1 MMAMQG
7 GLALANRSSKGRSE
21 SMKTTLSMVMVG
33 AAVAGFSTGGDARAQ
48 PPAPTPAAPTPAAA
62 SALPSSTAPLS
73 LVDAVRTTLRQH
85 PAILTAIAQLRQ
97 RHAELNVARGP
108 FDPVITA
115 GGSYLRNDAPVLPG
129 AATAPGERDLLTN
142 TAALSLGASAATV
155 WGTSITPS
163 VSLSRVHTTSNI
175 EPLVGT
181 RTDPGQFAQVN
192 LGVVQHL
199 LRGAGTVGAASAV
212 AAAKLAREAAVHNV
226 DGIAQAQVY
235 LALVAYFQLVAAA
248 QDLTLLRDA
257 ETAARKVVED
267 TRALVEGQQRPRSDL
282 PSLEG
287 NLANRSRAVLEAE
300 DDRLQA
306 LFALELAMGLGLDGA
321 SDFQLGDGFPDPSMP
336 TPDRD
341 TILRLAHRDRGD
353 LLAAHATVASTGE
366 SLRGAEH
373 NTLPSLDLNLS
384 IGYAGALEK
393 DGVGPFFAALA
404 GNVPG
409 VNGGVG
415 LSLALPVS
423 NTAQEADRDV
433 KRSTYDEAS
442 IAERDLERQL
452 PLAVV
457 GALEDLRLSRSALAA
472 SSEAVKQFGQAL
484 SDQHDKLHEGVGTV
498 IDAVL
503 TEQLLISAE
512 LSRTANQLRY
522 AAALAKVFFEMGA
535 LPANEN
541 AASVVVALFGGGGS
555 HGGQ

>member
-1 MMAMQG
+1 
-7 GLALANRSSKGRSE
+7 
-21 SMKTTLSMVMVG
+21 MKTTRTMVMVG
-33 AAVAGFSTGGDARAQ
+33 VAMASLGFGGDVWAQ
-48 PPAPTPAAPTPAAA
+48 PSAPPPTTIGGPPPATV
-62 SALPSSTAPLS
+62 PLS
-73 LVDAVRTTLRQH
+73 LADAVKTTLRQH
-85 PAILTAIAQLRQ
+85 PAILTAVAQLRQ

-108 FDPVITA
+108 FDPVVTA
-115 GGSYLRNDAPVLPG
+115 GGSYARNDAPVLPG
-129 AATAPGERDLLTN
+129 AASVMGENYLLTN
-142 TAALSLGASAATV
+142 TAALNVGASAATV

-163 VSLSRVHTTSNI
+163 VSLSRIHTTSNI
-175 EPLVGT
+175 DPLPGT
-181 RTDPGQFAQVN
+181 MTDPGQFALVN
-192 LGVVQHL
+192 LSVVQHL

-212 AAAKLAREAAVHNV
+212 AAAKLARDAAVHNV

-248 QDLTLLRDA
+248 QDLALLRDA
-257 ETAARKVVED
+257 ESAARKVVED

-287 NLANRSRAVLEAE
+287 NLANRSRDVMGAE

-306 LFALELAMGLGLDGA
+306 LYALELAMGLGLDGA
-321 SDFQLGDGFPDPSMP
+321 PDFHVSDGFPDPSAP

-353 LLAAHATVASTGE
+353 LLAAHATVASSAE

-384 IGYAGALEK
+384 VGYAGALEK
-393 DGVGPFFAALA
+393 DGVGPYFAAL
-404 GNVPG
+404 GSNVPG

-423 NTAQEADRDV
+423 NTAQEADRDL
-433 KRSTYDEAS
+433 KRSIYEQAM
-442 IAERDLERQL
+442 ILERDLERQL

-457 GALEDLRLSRSALAA
+457 GALEDLRLSRSALTA
-472 SSEAVKQFGQAL
+472 SNEAVKQFGQAL
-484 SDQHDKLHEGVGTV
+484 SDQRDKLHEGVGTV
-498 IDAVL
+498 IDTVL
-503 TEQLLISAE
+503 TEQLLITAE
-512 LSRTANQLRY
+512 LNRTANQLRF

-541 AASVVVALFGGGGS
+541 AAPVVVALFGGGGS